1 MLINVIKICP
11 CSAIIIKIY
20 SFQITNQHSSFLVL
34 INHTKNTY
42 FALFLYK
49 LLGILNKILS
59 FFFIFILSWN
69 ASSQEF
75 YLKIIGQN
83 EKENK
88 TIDSIG
94 YIIKHQ
100 NTKSV
105 VDENNFFYEKLTKKG
120 YAESQLSENYKLN
133 DSTFCFKYRIGKKI
147 DFIHI
152 YIDKGIQENVINIYT
167 IKNDTISIAY
177 EESEVFLNTIL
188 KKLESNGFSMAKVK
202 LVNLQKKKNF
212 INAEL
217 SILKETKRQLNEIV
231 INGYDKFPIGHKKN
245 ITRLYR
251 NKTFNQKNLD
261 KLYNDFNK
269 FRFVKQSKYPEIL
282 FTKDSTKVY
291 VYLEKV
297 KSNTFD
303 GYIGFTNNEN
313 KKLIFSGYLDLVLNN
328 ILNSGEKFALYWKS
342 DGQDQKTFN
351 LGVEF
356 PYIFKS
362 PIGLKAELNIFKQDS
377 TFQNTLT
384 AIDLGYYFNYNSRL
398 FLGYQ
403 ATESS
408 DIQNVNTTTLSDYT
422 SSFLTSTYEF
432 LDFNPEVS
440 GADFLFPEKTFLN
453 FKIGIGKRDTK
464 LVSNS
469 QTIGSLLLKHN
480 FYLNEKNV
488 INIKSQNFYLQSD
501 NYIVNELN
509 RFGGINSIRGFNE
522 NSLQGNAFTSILS
535 EYRYILAPSI
545 YVHSII
551 DYGFLQDKTSN
562 SQENLL
568 GLGFGFGLLT
578 KNGLF
583 NIVYANGSTGEQAIK
598 LSSSIVHI
606 SFKAVF

>member
-1 MLINVIKICP
+1 MKKI
-11 CSAIIIKIY
+11 
-20 SFQITNQHSSFLVL
+20 
-34 INHTKNTY
+34 
-42 FALFLYK
+42 LFLYFT
-49 LLGILNKILS
+49 L
-59 FFFIFILSWN
+59 ILSWN

-75 YLKIIGQN
+75 YLKIIGEN
-83 EKENK
+83 EKETK

-94 YIIKHQ
+94 YNVKHQ
-100 NTKSV
+100 NAKSV

-120 YAESQLSENYKLN
+120 YAESQLSENIKLN
-133 DSTFCFKYRIGKKI
+133 DSTFCFKYSIGKKI

-152 YIDKGIQENVINIYT
+152 YIDKGIQENVINIYA

-202 LVNLQKKKNF
+202 LVNFQKKKNF

-217 SILKETKRQLNEIV
+217 SILKENKRQLNDIV

-251 NKTFNQKNLD
+251 NKVFNQKNLD

-377 TFQNTLT
+377 TFQNTKT
-384 AIDLGYYFNYNSRL
+384 GIDLGYFFNYNTRL
-398 FLGYQ
+398 YLGYQ
-403 ATESS
+403 STESS
-408 DIQNVNTTTLSDYT
+408 DIQNINSSSLSDFNN
-422 SSFLTSTYEF
+422 SFLTTSFEYG
-432 LDFNPEVS
+432 DFMND
-440 GADFLFPEKTFLN
+440 DFLFPEKTSFDL
-453 FKIGIGKRDTK
+453 KIGTGKRDAK
-464 LVSNS
+464 LISDN
-469 QTIGSLLLKHN
+469 QFFGSLFIKHN
-480 FYLNEKNV
+480 IYLNQKNIV
-488 INIKSQNFYLQSD
+488 NIKSQNFYLQSD
-501 NYIVNELN
+501 NYIVNELY

-522 NSLQGNAFTSILS
+522 NSLQGNAFGSILT
-535 EYRYILAPSI
+535 EYRYVLAQSI
-545 YVHSII
+545 YIHSII

-562 SQENLL
+562 NNQNLL
-568 GLGFGFGLLT
+568 GIGFGFGLLS

-583 NIVYANGSTGEQAIK
+583 NIVYANGSNNNQAIK
-598 LSSSIVHI
+598 FSNSIVHI